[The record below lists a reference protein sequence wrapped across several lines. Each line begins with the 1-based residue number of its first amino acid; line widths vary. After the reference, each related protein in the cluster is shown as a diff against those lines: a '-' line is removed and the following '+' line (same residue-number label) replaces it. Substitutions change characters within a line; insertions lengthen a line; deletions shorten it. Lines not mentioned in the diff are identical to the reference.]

1 MAAATTMTEK
11 MGGTTMGG
19 FVTAVGITGWNTVVP
34 TTPGKVVG
42 LITPVVTPCSREG
55 IQSRA
60 GSSGEREHRET
71 GDIVQCGVEVI
82 TQLNITEYNNKCS

>member
-19 FVTAVGITGWNTVVP
+19 FITAVGTVGKMGVGATTVP
-34 TTPGKVVG
+34 TTPPMVG
-42 LITPVVTPCSREG
+42 PVMTCSIEG

-60 GSSGEREHRET
+60 GSSGERVHRET
-71 GDIVQCGVEVI
+71 RDRATTTCMH
-82 TQLNITEYNNKCS
+82 C

>member
-19 FVTAVGITGWNTVVP
+19 FVTAVGMDGKNGGVP
-34 TTPGKVVG
+34 TTPTMLVG
-42 LITPVVTPCSREG
+42 LITCRPPSPVVTPCSREG

-60 GSSGEREHRET
+60 GSSGEREQREIRDMT
-71 GDIVQCGVEVI
+71 TTTYMYCCQ
-82 TQLNITEYNNKCS
+82 

>member
-19 FVTAVGITGWNTVVP
+19 FITAVGMVGKVGATVVP

-71 GDIVQCGVEVI
+71 RDRATTTCMH
-82 TQLNITEYNNKCS
+82 C

>member
-19 FVTAVGITGWNTVVP
+19 FITAVGTVGKMGVGATTVP

-60 GSSGEREHRET
+60 GSSGEKEQRET
-71 GDIVQCGVEVI
+71 RARVTTTCMHCCQ
-82 TQLNITEYNNKCS
+82 

>member
-19 FVTAVGITGWNTVVP
+19 FVTAVGMVGKNGGVP
-34 TTPGKVVG
+34 TTPTMLVG
-42 LITPVVTPCSREG
+42 LITCRPPSPVLMVCRTEG

-60 GSSGEREHRET
+60 GSSGEREQREIRDRAT
-71 GDIVQCGVEVI
+71 NTCMH
-82 TQLNITEYNNKCS
+82 C